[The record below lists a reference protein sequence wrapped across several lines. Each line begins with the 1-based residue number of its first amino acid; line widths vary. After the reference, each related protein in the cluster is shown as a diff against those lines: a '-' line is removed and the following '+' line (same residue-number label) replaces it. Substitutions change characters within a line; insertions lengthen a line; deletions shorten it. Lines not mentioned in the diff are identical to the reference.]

1 MIYPNLSGDFAVYTS
16 GFQPEADEIMNSSL
30 FLNALDVALDEN
42 KNIYVVDNLNSD
54 VTVFNSQGDYFKKAG
69 YGPDSLKIMLEPCAA
84 AVDKRGVLYV
94 CDRGNSSIYRY
105 QLSNSLDEDIKPED

>member
-1 MIYPNLSGDFAVYTS
+1 
-16 GFQPEADEIMNSSL
+16 MNPSL
-30 FLNALDVALDEN
+30 FSNALDVALDEN

-69 YGPDSLKIMLEPCAA
+69 YGPDSLKIMLEPCAV

>member
-1 MIYPNLSGDFAVYTS
+1 
-16 GFQPEADEIMNSSL
+16 MNSSL

-69 YGPDSLKIMLEPCAA
+69 YGPDSLKIMLEPCAV

>member
-1 MIYPNLSGDFAVYTS
+1 MRLDIIHAIRIGLINQSLMVYYF
-16 GFQPEADEIMNSSL
+16 G
-30 FLNALDVALDEN
+30 N

-69 YGPDSLKIMLEPCAA
+69 YGPDSLKIMLEPCAV